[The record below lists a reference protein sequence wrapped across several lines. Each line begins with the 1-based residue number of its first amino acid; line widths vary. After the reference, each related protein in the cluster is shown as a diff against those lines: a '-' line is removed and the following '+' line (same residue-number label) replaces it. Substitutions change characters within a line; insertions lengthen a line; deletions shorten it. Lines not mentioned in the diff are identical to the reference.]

1 MIQLLAQH
9 GRFASFIV
17 ASCLFVP
24 DARAQPKP
32 TTTPP
37 GQPAPSPAPVEVA
50 RILSAEGTVEI
61 QRAGGPWIRAAENQ
75 ALSIGDRVRTQ
86 RGATAHLEFPWTAI
100 AMGDA
105 SEVSLQKS
113 RVLTLQLVS
122 GRLDIDPEQALLRVV
137 TAEAAVSG
145 SGRTLVRRQGTTTFV
160 GSYNGGA
167 DVEAGGAI
175 VRLGVNKGALINGA
189 SPPGEALALP
199 SPPRIVS
206 PSADPRYVRSGEVV
220 RLIWTGREASY
231 HLEVLPI
238 DSDVPVVSL
247 DLEAH
252 EFDLRLNWLGTF
264 RWRVSGRTGSVE
276 TQPSGEGLICVVE
289 K

>member
-1 MIQLLAQH
+1 MMVVFLLV
-9 GRFASFIV
+9 SDV
-17 ASCLFVP
+17 
-24 DARAQPKP
+24 RAQPKP
-32 TTTPP
+32 TPPKTPAS
-37 GQPAPSPAPVEVA
+37 QPAPTPALVEVA
-50 RILSAEGTVEI
+50 RIRSAQGTVEI
-61 QRAGGPWIRAAENQ
+61 QRAGGPWTRAAEDQ
-75 ALSIGDRVRTQ
+75 ALAAGDRVRTH
-86 RGATAHLEFPWTAI
+86 RGATAHLEFPWTAV

-113 RVLTLQLVS
+113 RVLTLQLDS

-145 SGRTLVRRQGTTTFV
+145 SGRTLIRRQGTTTFV

-167 DVEAGGAI
+167 DVEAGGAT
-175 VRLGVNKGALINGA
+175 VRLGVNKGTLINGA
-189 SPPGEALALP
+189 SPPSEAVALP

-206 PSADPRYVRSGEVV
+206 PSADPRYARSGEVV
-220 RLIWTGREASY
+220 HLIWTGRETSY

>member
-1 MIQLLAQH
+1 MSREFNRFTAPFVVACLFAQSALAQT
-9 GRFASFIV
+9 R
-17 ASCLFVP
+17 P
-24 DARAQPKP
+24 KDPAQA
-32 TTTPP
+32 
-37 GQPAPSPAPVEVA
+37 PAAVEVA
-50 RILSAEGTVEI
+50 RIRSMEGTVEV
-61 QRAGGPWIRAAENQ
+61 QRAGGPWIRAAEEQ

-86 RGATAHLEFPWTAI
+86 RGGTAHLEFPWTAV

-105 SEVSLQKS
+105 SEISLQKS
-113 RVLTLQLVS
+113 RVLTLQLET
-122 GRLDIDPEQALLRVV
+122 GRLDIDPEQSLLRVV

-145 SGRTLVRRQGTTTFV
+145 SGRTLIRRQGTITFV

-167 DVEAGGAI
+167 EVEAGGTI
-175 VRLGVNKGALINGA
+175 VRLGVNKGTVVNGA
-189 SPPGEALALP
+189 SPPGEAVALP
-199 SPPRIVS
+199 PPPRVVS
-206 PSADPRYVRSGEVV
+206 PSADPRYVRAGEIVH
-220 RLIWTGREASY
+220 LIWTGRESSY

-247 DLEAH
+247 DLEAR